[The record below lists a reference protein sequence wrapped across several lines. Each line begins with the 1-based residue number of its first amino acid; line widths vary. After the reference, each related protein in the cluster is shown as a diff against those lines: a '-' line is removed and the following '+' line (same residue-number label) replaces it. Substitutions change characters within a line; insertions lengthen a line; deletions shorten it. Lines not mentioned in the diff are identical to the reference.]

1 MAQDDPERQSI
12 EDILGKQSSSR
23 SASPKRTDE
32 PSPPPA
38 PGGGDGAGR
47 RPGEAEG
54 ERPSQRGTNLTVAA
68 LVCGGLGIVAA
79 VLIPIV
85 GLLLGIA
92 AIILAVLD
100 RRAGRSDGRTT
111 AGLALGG
118 LVIVISIAS
127 FAIAVSSNDDKD
139 KKDSDK
145 KENKDKKDSDGKDT
159 KKDGK

>member
-1 MAQDDPERQSI
+1 MDHAR
-12 EDILGKQSSSR
+12 
-23 SASPKRTDE
+23 
-32 PSPPPA
+32 
-38 PGGGDGAGR
+38 
-47 RPGEAEG
+47 
-54 ERPSQRGTNLTVAA
+54 
-68 LVCGGLGIVAA
+68 
-79 VLIPIV
+79 
-85 GLLLGIA
+85 LLGIA
-92 AIILAVLD
+92 ATILAVLD

-145 KENKDKKDSDGKDT
+145 KEKKDKKDNDGKDT